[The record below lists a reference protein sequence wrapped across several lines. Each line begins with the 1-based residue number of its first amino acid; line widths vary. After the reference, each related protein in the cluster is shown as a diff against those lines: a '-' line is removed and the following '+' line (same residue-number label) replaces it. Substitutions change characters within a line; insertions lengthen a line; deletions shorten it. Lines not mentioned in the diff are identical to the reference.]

1 METGTK
7 MLKGVFWLIGML
19 MVAILLY
26 NLFFHGGIGGNNA
39 ITFLCRNIEAPI
51 AESYYETTLYPSV
64 NSNSSA
70 TNGLG
75 ITVGNSTNFDVDEVD
90 DASTVADYSTGWD

>member
-1 METGTK
+1 MGTK
-7 MLKGVFWLIGML
+7 VLKGVFWIVGML
-19 MVAILLY
+19 LVAILLY
-26 NLFFHGGIGGNNA
+26 NLFFRGGIGGDNA

-70 TNGLG
+70 TSGLG
-75 ITVGNSTNFDVDEVD
+75 ITVGDSTNFDADEVD
-90 DASTVADYSTGWD
+90 DASVVADYSTGWY